1 MKYLLSIIIPFKD
14 SKKFI
19 NKNLSCCI
27 ELSKNSNI
35 EIIYINN
42 LSSQKLDFLK
52 KKISKLKNIN
62 LYNTPKKNGI
72 GPGIGR
78 NLGIKK
84 SKAKFILFL
93 DIDDLI
99 NLKNFKNLLIFLKKF
114 KYNILTLK
122 KVVIKNKSKIF
133 RIPPNIDYSKKKL
146 VPFFIKKNN
155 MECIGIIY
163 KKDFLK
169 KNKINFN
176 QGIYEDIFFV
186 FKTYFINKLKIIKF
200 NREIY
205 LKYFTKNSITNSK
218 ININKIKYKF
228 LAFRNII
235 IFLKKNLT
243 KKDYLKIK
251 KYIQYRLRAEFAN
264 QLMNIKDLRA
274 NSNKKNIY
282 VEYLKKIYIKL
293 IDRKF
298 LVKTKKDQIVKSIL
312 NV

>member
-27 ELSKNSNI
+27 KLSRNSNV

-52 KKISKLKNIN
+52 KRIYKIKNIN
-62 LYNTPKKNGI
+62 LYNTSIKDGI

-84 SKAKFILFL
+84 SKAKYILFL

-99 NLKNFKNLLIFLKKF
+99 NINNFKNLLIFLKKF

-122 KVVIKNKSKIF
+122 KVLIKNKSKIF
-133 RIPPNIDYSKKKL
+133 KIPPNIDYSKKKL
-146 VPFFIKKNN
+146 VPFFVKKNN

-176 QGIYEDIFFV
+176 QGVYEDIFFV
-186 FKTYFINKLKIIKF
+186 FKTYFINKLRIEKF
-200 NREIY
+200 NKEIY
-205 LKYFTKNSITNSK
+205 LKYFDKNSITNSK
-218 ININKIKYKF
+218 INIDKIKYKF
-228 LAFRNII
+228 LAFKNII
-235 IFLKKNLT
+235 NFLKKNLV
-243 KKDYLKIK
+243 KKDFLKIE
-251 KYIQYRLRAEFAN
+251 KYIQYRLRGEFAN
-264 QLMNIKDLRA
+264 QLTIIKDLSA

-282 VEYLKKIYIKL
+282 VEYLKNKYIRI
-293 IDRKF
+293 IDKKF